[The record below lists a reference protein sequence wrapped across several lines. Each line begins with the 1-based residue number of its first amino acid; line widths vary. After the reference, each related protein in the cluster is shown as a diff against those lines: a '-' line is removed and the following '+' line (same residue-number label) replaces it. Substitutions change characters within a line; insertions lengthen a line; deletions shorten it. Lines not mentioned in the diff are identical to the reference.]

1 MLDLSWWWVAY
12 EQARQCTSS
21 LKKALYPATNE
32 SGTQKKVSV
41 TVRGNKSIA
50 SGSKKPSGFR
60 KGDLEPPTIDVA
72 KMKVKKVSNTRSSV
86 KRT

>member
-12 EQARQCTSS
+12 ERAERCTSS
-21 LKKALYPATNE
+21 LKRALNPATDE
-32 SGTQKKVSV
+32 TGIRTKASV
-41 TVRGNKSIA
+41 TDRRNKSTT

-60 KGDLEPPTIDVA
+60 KGDLEPPIIDVA
-72 KMKVKKVSNTRSSV
+72 KLKGKKVPNTRSSV

>member
-12 EQARQCTSS
+12 ERAGRCTSS
-21 LKKALYPATNE
+21 LKRALNPATDE
-32 SGTQKKVSV
+32 SGTRKKVSV
-41 TVRGNKSIA
+41 TDRGNKSTA

-60 KGDLEPPTIDVA
+60 KGDVA
-72 KMKVKKVSNTRSSV
+72 KMKEKKVPNTRSSI